1 MGVEGNANH
10 ARVCSYREEA
20 NADAAIKALT
30 SALAPKA
37 KVIRDGKAEAID
49 ATGLV
54 PGALY
59 PLFTYSILTS
69 LQLFTSS
76 CPAICSSQLAFDQR
90 VLSKALQLLRSVLTL
105 VPYLEPIRLA
115 SR

>member
-54 PGALY
+54 PGTLSPLSTY
-59 PLFTYSILTS
+59 PCLTILNHPPLKPFKLCNPQT
-69 LQLFTSS
+69 
-76 CPAICSSQLAFDQR
+76 CVA
-90 VLSKALQLLRSVLTL
+90 
-105 VPYLEPIRLA
+105 
-115 SR
+115 